1 MISFRFKLFIL
12 FCVLF
17 EFQDKEAARE
27 KWKDLRISQIEYA
40 AMNYKGKYH
49 TLGLILIV
57 LGE

>member
-1 MISFRFKLFIL
+1 M
-12 FCVLF
+12 LF

-27 KWKDLRISQIEYA
+27 KWKALRISQIEYA